1 MNSFED
7 HEPAPA
13 QSGAAP
19 SAQWIALAE
28 VIGASLDLTET
39 LRTTAAALQAV
50 TGADRA
56 MIYLHDPERDTLR
69 QVITTSDRIDWDELV
84 TLRGRPIGEI
94 PLWFAVRDSSTGVLE
109 LPDSVALR
117 ALTAERARTTGMV
130 GTLGLA
136 LRHPS
141 VQRPDGAPFGLAFC
155 TWDTP
160 QPAFSPRIVRTARS
174 IAAQA
179 AVAIANAHI
188 HARGE
193 DLAKRLTALASWA
206 ARLAAAGSPE
216 QARARTTRAA
226 GLLLDAPLV
235 AHWSP
240 GVATWYPAPPVIG
253 VDYEQALATLA
264 HTDDRFQAFASASLP
279 PELAAAF
286 AERGLA
292 HAALS
297 VATDRR
303 SMILLGRT
311 NGVSGIDAQVASLL
325 TDLADSA
332 LRTAEAHQKVAHLA
346 LTDPLTDVGN
356 RRAFEAR
363 LTEGLALT
371 ARTGQ
376 PLSLCLVDLDNF
388 RSFNEAGGHQRGD
401 EALRLVAGALRD
413 EMRTSDLA
421 FRVGGDE
428 FALVLPDTVATS
440 GAALLERVR
449 VALAGTHLGPLSITA
464 GVAEA
469 PADGGDLATLY
480 AQADEALY
488 AGKHAGR
495 SRVVI
500 ARDTARTRS
509 QG

>member
-7 HEPAPA
+7 HELAPAP
-13 QSGAAP
+13 SGAAP
-19 SAQWIALAE
+19 TAQWIALAE
-28 VIGASLDLTET
+28 VIGASLDLTAT
-39 LRTTAAALQAV
+39 LRATAAALQAV

-56 MIYLHDPERDTLR
+56 LIYLHDPERDTLR
-69 QVITTSDRIDWDELV
+69 QVITTSAQVDWEELV
-84 TLRGRPIGEI
+84 ALRGRPIGEI

-117 ALTAERARTTGMV
+117 ALTPERARTIGMA

-141 VQRPDGAPFGLAFC
+141 VQRADGAPLGLAFC
-155 TWDTP
+155 TWDKP
-160 QPAFSPRIVRTARS
+160 QPAFVPHVVRTARS

-226 GLLLDAPLV
+226 GLLLEAPLV

-253 VDYEQALATLA
+253 VDYEQTLATLA
-264 HTDDRFQAFASASLP
+264 HTDDRFQAFASAALP

-286 AERGLA
+286 AARGLE

-303 SMILLGRT
+303 SMILVGRT
-311 NGVSGIDAQVASLL
+311 TGISGIDAQVASLL

-356 RRAFEAR
+356 RR
-363 LTEGLALT
+363 
-371 ARTGQ
+371 
-376 PLSLCLVDLDNF
+376 
-388 RSFNEAGGHQRGD
+388 RSEER
-401 EALRLVAGALRD
+401 
-413 EMRTSDLA
+413 
-421 FRVGGDE
+421 RVGKE
-428 FALVLPDTVATS
+428 CRL
-440 GAALLERVR
+440 
-449 VALAGTHLGPLSITA
+449 
-464 GVAEA
+464 
-469 PADGGDLATLY
+469 
-480 AQADEALY
+480 
-488 AGKHAGR
+488 
-495 SRVVI
+495 
-500 ARDTARTRS
+500 
-509 QG
+509 

>member
-7 HEPAPA
+7 HQLAPA
-13 QSGAAP
+13 QSGATPTAP
-19 SAQWIALAE
+19 WIALAE

-39 LRTTAAALQAV
+39 LRATAAALQAV

-56 MIYLHDPERDTLR
+56 LIYLHDPERDTLR
-69 QVITTSDRIDWDELV
+69 QVITTSDQINWDELV

-94 PLWFAVRDSSTGVLE
+94 PLWFAVRDSASGVLE
-109 LPDSVALR
+109 LPDSVASR
-117 ALTAERARTTGMV
+117 ALTADRARTIGMA

-136 LRHPS
+136 LRHAS
-141 VQRPDGAPFGLAFC
+141 VQRADGTPLGLAFC
-155 TWDTP
+155 TWDAP
-160 QPAFSPRIVRTARS
+160 QPAFSPRVVRTARS

-179 AVAIANAHI
+179 AVAIANAHN

-193 DLAKRLTALASWA
+193 DLAKRLSALASWA

-216 QARARTTRAA
+216 QVRARTARAA
-226 GLLLDAPLV
+226 GLLLESPLV

-253 VDYEQALATLA
+253 VDYENALATLA
-264 HTDDRFQAFASASLP
+264 HSNDRFQALAGNALP
-279 PELAAAF
+279 SELAAVF
-286 AERGLA
+286 ADRNLD
-292 HAALS
+292 HAAIS
-297 VATDRR
+297 IATDRR
-303 SMILLGRT
+303 SMILVGRT
-311 NGVSGIDAQVASLL
+311 TGVSGIDAQVASLL

-332 LRTAEAHQKVAHLA
+332 LRTAEAHEKVAHLA
-346 LTDPLTDVGN
+346 LTDPLTEVGN

-363 LTEGLALT
+363 LNEGIALT

-388 RSFNEAGGHQRGD
+388 RAFNETGGHQSGD
-401 EALRLVAGALRD
+401 EALRLVAAALRD

-421 FRVGGDE
+421 FRIGGDE
-428 FALVLPDTVATS
+428 FALVLPDTAAAS

-449 VALAGTHLGPLSITA
+449 IALSATHLGTLSITA
-464 GVAEA
+464 GVAQA
-469 PADGGDLATLY
+469 PSDGGDPAALY
-480 AQADEALY
+480 AAADEALY
-488 AGKHAGR
+488 AGKRAGR
-495 SRVVI
+495 GRVSI
-500 ARDTARTRS
+500 ASETTRTRS

>member
-1 MNSFED
+1 M
-7 HEPAPA
+7 
-13 QSGAAP
+13 
-19 SAQWIALAE
+19 ALAE

-39 LRTTAAALQAV
+39 LRATAKALQAV
-50 TGADRA
+50 TGANRA
-56 MIYLHDPERDTLR
+56 LIYLHDPGRDTLR
-69 QVITTSDRIDWDELV
+69 QVITTSDQINWDELV

-94 PLWFAVRDSSTGVLE
+94 PLWFAVRDSPSGVLE
-109 LPDSVALR
+109 LPDSVGLR
-117 ALTAERARTTGMV
+117 ALSPERAKAIGMA

-136 LRHPS
+136 LRHAS
-141 VQRPDGAPFGLAFC
+141 VERADGTPLGLAFC
-155 TWDTP
+155 TWDEP
-160 QPAFSPRIVRTARS
+160 QPAFEPRIVHAAKS

-179 AVAIANAHI
+179 AVAIANAHN

-216 QARARTTRAA
+216 QVRARTTRAA
-226 GLLLDAPLV
+226 GLLLDSPLV

-240 GVATWYPAPPVIG
+240 DIVTWYPAPPVVG
-253 VDYEQALATLA
+253 TDHEAALGALAQ
-264 HTDDRFQAFASASLP
+264 HDDRFQAIARESLP
-279 PELAAAF
+279 AELAAGF
-286 AERGLA
+286 AARGLT
-292 HAALS
+292 HAAVS
-297 VATDRR
+297 IATNRR
-303 SMILLGRT
+303 SMLLVGRT
-311 NGVSGIDAQVASLL
+311 SGVSGIDAQVASLL

-346 LTDPLTDVGN
+346 LTDPLTEVGN

-371 ARTGQ
+371 SRTGQ

-388 RSFNEAGGHQRGD
+388 RAFNEVGGHQMGD
-401 EALRLVAGALRD
+401 DALRIVADALRH

-421 FRVGGDE
+421 FRIGGDE

-449 VALAGTHLGPLSITA
+449 IALATTHLGPLSITA
-464 GVAEA
+464 GVAQA
-469 PADGGDLATLY
+469 PADGGDLAALY
-480 AQADEALY
+480 AAADEALY

-495 SRVVI
+495 GRVCI
-500 ARDTARTRS
+500 ATIDPAQTSSER
-509 QG
+509 